1 MKKAQAQ
8 KLELLER
15 LAALEDPKKIKQ
27 LMLYWDFEITEPV
40 FPPDEVLLKMALEG
54 RKQIEAGN
62 YVTMEELEVRLDAA
76 IVEGIK
82 HRIKSGLR
90 V

>member
-8 KLELLER
+8 KLELLQR

-27 LMLYWDFEITEPV
+27 LMAFWDFEINEPV
-40 FPPDEVLLKMALEG
+40 FPPDEVLLKMAEEG

-62 YVTMEELEVRLDAA
+62 FVTMEELEVRLEEA
-76 IVEGIK
+76 IKQGLK
-82 HRIKSGLR
+82 QRIKNGLR